1 MAKNT
6 DGMDSGVKSKKEKR
20 MDIVI
25 FIALSIGAVAMVF
38 PLVYMVCASFMT

>member
-25 FIALSIGAVAMVF
+25 FIVLAIDVFHGGSSLRSFLVLS
-38 PLVYMVCASFMT
+38 LS